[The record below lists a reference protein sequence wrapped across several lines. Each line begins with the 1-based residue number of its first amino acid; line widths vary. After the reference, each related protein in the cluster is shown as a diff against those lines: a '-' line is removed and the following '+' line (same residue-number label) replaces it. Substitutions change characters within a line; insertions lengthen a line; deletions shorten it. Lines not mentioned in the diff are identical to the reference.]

1 MEIDPEVEL
10 VEHEAE
16 VVDKRSRDEL
26 GSSCSSRGHGE
37 REQYAAYE
45 EHAASVWA
53 DSATLLES
61 LASARWVGC

>member
-1 MEIDPEVEL
+1 M
-10 VEHEAE
+10 AE
-16 VVDKRSRDEL
+16 RLGRLRDYEERL
-26 GSSCSSRGHGE
+26 RHGE

-61 LASARWVGC
+61 LASARSPPAL